1 MAVNILAIIYLL
13 CDSIIIIWYL
23 YNTQPFLEIYL
34 IIIPF
39 LLFKN
44 NLETNLVSKNSNYI
58 LHWQFIVN
66 FLRKFFCSLKVSQ
79 DLINMSHTS

>member
-58 LHWQFIVN
+58 LHRQFIVN

>member
-58 LHWQFIVN
+58 LHW
-66 FLRKFFCSLKVSQ
+66 
-79 DLINMSHTS
+79 

>member
-1 MAVNILAIIYLL
+1 MTVNILAIIYLL

-23 YNTQPFLEIYL
+23 YNTQIFLKIYL
-34 IIIPF
+34 IIIRF
-39 LLFKN
+39 LLIKN
-44 NLETNLVSKNSNYI
+44 NLETNLVFKNSNYI

-66 FLRKFFCSLKVSQ
+66 FLGKFFCSLKMSL